1 MGYRR
6 CVYSVPLYARK
17 NRTKSYEMSQAHL
30 AYESRV
36 NLGSYYTPTEIV
48 GTAWEMIAPY
58 VDSQTTIIDS
68 ACGYGDFLKDCGQA
82 ITIGCDIDETAIS
95 IAKKNNDDVGF
106 FQTNALCDVSRAKFG
121 ISQQSHLIVV
131 GNPPYNDKTS
141 LIRHSIK
148 AVGFDIDE
156 DIASRDLGI
165 SFLRSYNKLEADLIC
180 VLHPLSYLIK
190 PTNFRHLKEFTANYR
205 LIEGLLISSSKF
217 PESAKHTSFPIVLA
231 LYQRDTQGMA
241 YDFIRAFRFRIAD
254 KANKERTA
262 PIKPQR
268 GATSIEGFCL
278 GDFDYITGYVDKY
291 PKKKRPTSDYSLFLS
306 VEGDAHHS
314 GKDDPLFFWTMRDIN
329 ALKRNRTFVESY
341 SANTIVIDKR
351 KLDYYAYIDVFK
363 RNLHRLP
370 FYFGNCDVL
379 IDNNLFKQYKS
390 AFISDSISH
399 HPLLKKHFQIR
410 PLENQRVESELD
422 TYFKSLLGQHHI

>member
-1 MGYRR
+1 
-6 CVYSVPLYARK
+6 
-17 NRTKSYEMSQAHL
+17 MSQAHL

-36 NLGSYYTPTEIV
+36 NLGSYYTPPEIV
-48 GTAWEMIAPY
+48 NIAWKMIEPY
-58 VDSQTTIIDS
+58 LRSQTTVIDS
-68 ACGYGDFLKDCGQA
+68 ACGYGDFLKNCGQS

-95 IAKKNNDDVGF
+95 VAKKNNDEVRF

-121 ISQQSHLIVV
+121 IPQQSDLIVV

-148 AVGFDIDE
+148 DVNFAIDE

-190 PTNFRHLKEFTANYR
+190 PTNFRHLKAFTANYR
-205 LIEGLLISSSKF
+205 LVDGLLISSSEF

-231 LYQRDTQGMA
+231 LYQRNTQGMA
-241 YDFIRAFRFRIAD
+241 YNFIRSFRFRIAD
-254 KANKERTA
+254 K
-262 PIKPQR
+262 
-268 GATSIEGFCL
+268 SGFCL

-291 PKKKRPTSDYSLFLS
+291 PKKKRPIS
-306 VEGDAHHS
+306 VEGNSHHS
-314 GKDDPLFFWTMRDIN
+314 ENDDSLFFWTMRDIN

-351 KLDYYAYIDVFK
+351 KLDYYAYVDVFK

-379 IDNNLFKQYKS
+379 IDNDLFRQYKPS
-390 AFISDSISH
+390 FISDTVSH
-399 HPLLKKHFQIR
+399 HPFLKKHFQLKPI
-410 PLENQRVESELD
+410 EEQQAASGLD
-422 TYFKSLLGQHHI
+422 TYFKLLFGEHHL